1 MFLAGLF
8 ALTMYVMLQ
17 TLEEH
22 KPTWQD
28 RLTTPGAVTPKTACV
43 ATHKPPCQRGPEL
56 PAVSLSFTGM
66 VIRPKADDT
75 FEIVYDIQKTESW
88 DMYAQALDK
97 FLARKS
103 DSLVAVSQKKR
114 SPLLCIILRAERN
127 CFLFVVF
134 LFFT

>member
-1 MFLAGLF
+1 M
-8 ALTMYVMLQ
+8 
-17 TLEEH
+17 
-22 KPTWQD
+22 
-28 RLTTPGAVTPKTACV
+28 

-103 DSLVAVSQKKR
+103 DSLVAVSEKKR
-114 SPLLCIILRAERN
+114 IPLLCIILRAERN
-127 CFLFVVF
+127 CFVFVVF